1 MKILASLLAAD
12 ATPSAFRH
20 GFRFQFP
27 SVTGRGAMAAAL
39 LAAGL
44 ALGTSPARAQA
55 EPEWLTAL
63 RAKAKAGDADA
74 MQQLA
79 GNLRGQEAIDMYKRA
94 AALGNEVAQ
103 YELGKDYSY
112 GFGGVQA
119 DGQEAVKYLTQA
131 SARKI
136 LAADVLLGEIY
147 EEGKPGV
154 PVNLAE
160 ALKWYQGAANQ
171 DAFEAQYRLGMM
183 YLDGR
188 GVKKDAVE
196 GARWIQ
202 RSARNEYGQAKEKLT
217 QILEADPT
225 LNTRLAAAGSPEFAT
240 LLAKAEKGDAQAQF
254 DVGRQ
259 FLGGKGS
266 PLQRDE
272 TASLQWLRKSAAQ
285 NHAPAIFWVG
295 LAYQDGN
302 GVTMDD
308 AEAAKWLRRAADLK
322 LADAQFALGWYY
334 TTGRGLERN
343 MDEAMKLFLA
353 AAEQGD
359 INAAQSLGHFYQD
372 GSVDKNPAEA
382 EKWSQKA
389 ADAGN
394 VSAMTDLGLVLID
407 KKDFAGAK
415 KWLAQ
420 AAAKGDGTARKKLDE
435 LPDLER
441 SAAEK
446 GTATQFLRQ
455 AQSLMYVKADPTE
468 PLKKA
473 IAIAET
479 GTPEVRF
486 VLGMMLAGQGYPGIP
501 PDRPRGLAL
510 VASAAKDNY
519 TAALW
524 TYGSGLMGG
533 LPDVTADPT
542 AGTAMLAKAVAQA
555 DDSQT
560 DPEIKY
566 VIGAT
571 LLKGGPGVT
580 ADPAHGLKLIGAA
593 ADGDNPRALLEFAR
607 ALVVGAP
614 NIPADGP
621 RGIAYFKRAAA
632 LNLPGAAFNLGVI
645 YERGLGG
652 TKADPKE
659 ALTWYQQSAA
669 HGEAEGQTAV
679 KRLEAAPA
687 AAAATAAPAPASAAA
702 KGIPT
707 SVGVP
712 ASAK

>member
-1 MKILASLLAAD
+1 MKILASSCAAN
-12 ATPSAFRH
+12 ATPSAFPR
-20 GFRFQFP
+20 GFRFQF
-27 SVTGRGAMAAAL
+27 SRGAFRGAVAAL
-39 LAAGL
+39 ALLGAGL
-44 ALGTSPARAQA
+44 ALGTNPARAQ
-55 EPEWLTAL
+55 EPDWLTEL

-79 GNLRGQEAIDMYKRA
+79 SHLRGQESVDLYKRS
-94 AALGNEVAQ
+94 AALGNELAQ
-103 YELGKDYSY
+103 YELGKNYML

-119 DGQEAVKYLTQA
+119 DGKEAVKYLTQA
-131 SARKI
+131 SAKKI

-160 ALKWYQGAANQ
+160 ALKWYRGAANQ
-171 DAFEAQYRLGMM
+171 AAFEAQYRLGVM

-188 GVKKDAVE
+188 GVKEDALE

-202 RSARNEYGQAKEKLT
+202 RAANNEYGQAKEKLT
-217 QILEADPT
+217 QLLKADPT
-225 LNTRLAAAGSPEFAT
+225 LNPRLAAATSPEFAA

-254 DVGRQ
+254 EVGRKY
-259 FLGGKGS
+259 LGGKNS
-266 PLQRDE
+266 PLLRDE
-272 TASLQWLRKSAAQ
+272 PASLQWLRKAAAQ
-285 NHAPAIFWVG
+285 NYAPAIFWVG
-295 LAYQDGN
+295 LAYQDAN
-302 GVTMDD
+302 GVKQDD

-322 LADAQFALGWYY
+322 LADAQYAFGWYY
-334 TTGRGLERN
+334 VSGRGMERN
-343 MDEAMKLFLA
+343 MDEAMKLFQA
-353 AAEQGD
+353 AADQGD
-359 INAAQSLGHFYQD
+359 LDAAQSLGHFYRD

-389 ADAGN
+389 AEAGN

-407 KKDFAGAK
+407 KKDFPGAK

-420 AAAKGDGTARKKLDE
+420 ASAKGDEAAKKKLSE
-435 LPDLER
+435 LPELEK
-441 SAAEK
+441 SAREA
-446 GTATQFLRQ
+446 GTATPYFNQAKALMQFRQ
-455 AQSLMYVKADPTE
+455 DPTE
-468 PLKKA
+468 ALKKA
-473 IAIAET
+473 VALAET

-486 VLGMMLAGQGYPGIP
+486 GLGMMLAGQGYPGVP

-533 LPDVTADPT
+533 LPDVAADPA

-560 DPEIKY
+560 EAEVKY
-566 VIGAT
+566 AIGAA

-593 ADGDNPRALLEFAR
+593 ADNDNPQALLEFGR
-607 ALVVGAP
+607 ALVLGAP
-614 NIPADGP
+614 NIPADAP
-621 RGIAYFKRAAA
+621 RGIAYFKRAAV
-632 LNLPGAAFNLGVI
+632 LNLPGAALNLGVI

-652 TKADPKE
+652 TKADAKE
-659 ALTWYQQSAA
+659 AMTWYQQSAKR
-669 HGEAEGQTAV
+669 GEAEGQAGV
-679 KRLEAAPA
+679 KRLEAAA
-687 AAAATAAPAPASAAA
+687 AAPAAP
-702 KGIPT
+702 
-707 SVGVP
+707 VP
-712 ASAK
+712 ASTPSPASH